1 MVVDIFGVQFD
12 FDISLARLSQTF
24 AVLHYHAGFLW
35 VGLGG
40 LALSIYLLFTPLYFL
55 ILLYIAWRVYDF
67 GTEERGGR
75 RFAWLNRWA
84 LWNANGIRD
93 YFPISFVKTAELP
106 PDRNYIILYQPHG
119 GLSIGAGLC
128 FMSETLGFSSKFP
141 GIRASLAAL
150 SIQFVLPFSREY
162 GMAFG

>member
-1 MVVDIFGVQFD
+1 M
-12 FDISLARLSQTF
+12 
-24 AVLHYHAGFLW
+24 
-35 VGLGG
+35 
-40 LALSIYLLFTPLYFL
+40 ALSIYLLFTPLYF
-55 ILLYIAWRVYDF
+55 ITLLYIPWYVYDF
-67 GTEERGGR
+67 RTAERGGR

-93 YFPISFVKTAELP
+93 YFPISLVKTAELP

-119 GLSIGAGLC
+119 ALSIGAGLC
-128 FMSETLGFSSKFP
+128 FMFETLGLPSKFP

-150 SIQFVLPFSREY
+150 SMQFRVPLSREY